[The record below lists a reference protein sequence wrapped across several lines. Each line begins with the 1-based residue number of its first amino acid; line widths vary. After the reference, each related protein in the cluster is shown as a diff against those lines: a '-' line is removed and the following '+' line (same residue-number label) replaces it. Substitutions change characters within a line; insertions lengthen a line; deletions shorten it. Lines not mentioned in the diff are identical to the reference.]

1 MGLFCLPHK
10 GVQSGLQIHPPQQV
24 GEARVVAEGVE
35 FWIYFTHGPV
45 VITLQD
51 VPNRI

>member
-1 MGLFCLPHK
+1 MVETILPTTQGIK
-10 GVQSGLQIHPPQQV
+10 FIRSKQV
-24 GEARVVAEGVE
+24 LEARVVAEGVE